1 MGTMNTTSDLG
12 EPDAISDAQRAQDAE
27 EQNKILTDQL
37 KHKNLVLAELDMKN
51 KALEQQ
57 MLNLDYDT
65 RMKVTDLEMR
75 LRRFKEGVRQV
86 MRELARD

>member
-37 KHKNLVLAELDMKN
+37 KQRTFLVAELDMKN

-57 MLNLDYDT
+57 LLNLDYDT

>member
-1 MGTMNTTSDLG
+1 MNTTSDLG
-12 EPDAISDAQRAQDAE
+12 EPDTISDAQRAQEAE

-75 LRRFKEGVRQV
+75 LRRFKKGVRRV
-86 MRELARD
+86 MQELARD

>member
-1 MGTMNTTSDLG
+1 MNTTSDLG